1 MVGEGCRIMRETKT
15 CSPSPGRQ
23 KQVRERTPQH
33 WASLRGLAGRGKKA
47 IKKQERL
54 EAADTGKG
62 QRKGSALEW
71 FVDSAQGRGA
81 GQLGQPWGCPV
92 TFPKAS
98 ATPADPVPG
107 WVSPVSVTEL
117 RATLLP
123 QTPQLLTVQTAPRR
137 WRSEGSLL
145 RCGYRG
151 WEDKLENW
159 SLSLGSELL
168 RGSTMC
174 IMSALCKNI
183 LVKCMLYEIHSL
195 TQVIHHYRK

>member
-1 MVGEGCRIMRETKT
+1 MFTKSWKTKAGERK
-15 CSPSPGRQ
+15 SPPALGFS
-23 KQVRERTPQH
+23 E
-33 WASLRGLAGRGKKA
+33 GLAGRDKKA

-62 QRKGSALEW
+62 QGKGSALEW

-123 QTPQLLTVQTAPRR
+123 QTPQLLTVQTAPGR
-137 WRSEGSLL
+137 WRNEGSLL

-174 IMSALCKNI
+174 IKSALCKNI